1 MKLFI
6 SSDMEG
12 ATGVVHIDQLMPKG
26 NGYDKACNW
35 LTSDINAAIEGACD
49 AGVDEILVN
58 DGHGIMRNVILDKLD
73 SRASLVMGPA
83 TYKPLIQLDGID
95 ETYDAAFFIA
105 YHSKVGTKGGLLL
118 HTYVGRTV
126 HEIRLNGKPLGESGL
141 NAAVAGHYNVPV
153 VLITGADELE
163 REIREDMGNEIL
175 FAEVKKTFGRETAI
189 CLPPKRTHELIKAK
203 AKEAIA
209 NAKSIKPIKVN
220 SPITIEVDTH
230 HREMTDKAVRFCT
243 EVKRV
248 GDRTFQAV
256 ADTVPV
262 AIAAIWKALMA
273 AQLEYPDWLK

>member
-12 ATGVVHIDQLMPKG
+12 ATGVVHIEQLMPKG
-26 NGYDKACNW
+26 NGYDIACKW

-49 AGVDEILVN
+49 ASVDEILVN
-58 DGHGIMRNVILDKLD
+58 DGHGIMRNVILNELD

-83 TYKPLIQLDGID
+83 TYKPLIQLDGLD
-95 ETYDAAFFIA
+95 ESFDAVFFIA
-105 YHSKVGTKGGLLL
+105 YHSKVGTTDGLLS

-126 HEIRLNGKPLGESGL
+126 HEIRLNGKALGESGL

-153 VLITGADELE
+153 VLITGADELGK
-163 REIREDMGNEIL
+163 EIREDLSDEIL
-175 FAEVKKTFGRETAI
+175 FVEVKKTFGRETAI
-189 CLPPKRTHELIKAK
+189 CLTPSKTHELIKAEAKNAIIK
-203 AKEAIA
+203 AKTIM
-209 NAKSIKPIKVN
+209 PIKVE

-230 HREMTDKAVRFCT
+230 HREMTEKAVRFCT
-243 EVKRV
+243 DVKRV
-248 GDRTFQAV
+248 GERTFQAV
-256 ADTVPV
+256 ADTVPD